1 MVSTDPAAGQIR
13 KGRGPSNCEDAAVQ
27 QLRRRRGLAPLPPGH
42 RRGAVLG
49 TVLTLVLAAF
59 AWWVVF
65 SPGVLTTGSHATV
78 VRGIAIGIGC
88 LFGVRGLL
96 GAWAC
101 LAGGNRVPRWT
112 ADSEGIA
119 LWSLVGSV
127 EVPWADVRAIG
138 VGYQRSPRISSMVRP
153 KQDEAIEIFL
163 VQPDPGRRYP
173 R

>member
-1 MVSTDPAAGQIR
+1 M
-13 KGRGPSNCEDAAVQ
+13 
-27 QLRRRRGLAPLPPGH
+27 
-42 RRGAVLG
+42 AVL
-49 TVLTLVLAAF
+49 
-59 AWWVVF
+59 
-65 SPGVLTTGSHATV
+65 SPGVLTTGSHTTL

-88 LFGVRGLL
+88 LFGVGGLL

-119 LWSLVGSV
+119 LWSLLGSV

-173 R
+173 RLKTLLVSDDPLRPELPSERVRMVSIESDLEGKLGVAVKATAPDRWLGSYERPWERIPGR